1 MKKINIKSF
10 IIGIFIGVLISSGVV
25 YAATLIDSKDVTYT
39 PSDNEFDAS
48 NVETALNELY
58 TKITTNTDEL
68 NSEVERLETELDS
81 SSTVYYVG
89 ATTNITANNSTTYNI
104 KTKFPN
110 IDYTT
115 LTKNNFLVVSIGIS
129 DNPAVASSL
138 HSDHWVRFWSSGS
151 SVSYNASSGVVSV
164 NCGTVTASDDSVSIS
179 RNNCCKIYLVD
190 GQIK

>member
-1 MKKINIKSF
+1 MKKINIKSL

-39 PSDNEFDAS
+39 PSDNEFDAN
-48 NVETALNELY
+48 NVSDALNTLY
-58 TKITTNTDEL
+58 NRV
-68 NSEVERLETELDS
+68 SALESS

-89 ATTNITANNSTTYNI
+89 TTTDFSANSSTSYNI

-115 LTKNNFLVVSIGIS
+115 LTKNNFLVVSIGIP

-138 HSDHWVRFWSSGS
+138 HSNHWVRFWSSGS